1 MYHPVGTCAL
11 GSVLDSELRVQGIT
25 HLRVADAS
33 IMPEIVSGNTNA
45 AVIMIAEKA
54 ADMIKSQWSNI
65 KDPEGIQFFF
75 EHLAFKNKII
85 NMISISNFGYINN
98 LCLSFIAGFEGPSNK
113 EKDEL

>member
-11 GSVLDSELRVQGIT
+11 GSVLDPELRVQGVA

-33 IMPEIVSGNTNA
+33 IMPEIISGNTNA

-75 EHLAFKNKII
+75 EHLAFKNTIM
-85 NMISISNFGYINN
+85 NMIPISNFGYINN

>member
-11 GSVLDSELRVQGIT
+11 GSVLDPELRVQGVA

-33 IMPEIVSGNTNA
+33 IMPEIISGNTNA

-75 EHLAFKNKII
+75 EHLAFKNEIM
-85 NMISISNFGYINN
+85 NMISNFGYINN

>member
-11 GSVLDSELRVQGIT
+11 GSVLDPELRVQGVA

-33 IMPEIVSGNTNA
+33 IMPEIISGNTNA

-65 KDPEGIQFFF
+65 KDPEGSIQFFFFF
-75 EHLAFKNKII
+75 EHLAFKNK
-85 NMISISNFGYINN
+85 
-98 LCLSFIAGFEGPSNK
+98 K
-113 EKDEL
+113 KWK